1 MKRFTTALTLYV
13 LCMGGFATAQSQK
26 IDVWIDA
33 DPSAGLFEQEVDDA
47 LALIQAF
54 NSPRLRIHGISIVFG
69 NAALKDALPIGQRL
83 TELFGPAELSVVGG
97 AAAANQLGDETPA
110 VTAMAEAL
118 SQTPLTILALGPVTN
133 VGSLLMRHP
142 ELHERIEHII
152 VVAGRR
158 PGQRF
163 TPNPDRVTAASDF
176 NFERDPAAMQVILDS
191 DIDFVMAPWEVS
203 SKVWI
208 TKADIEALQGS
219 GASGEWLSSNTS
231 SWIER
236 WKRRYGVEAFNP
248 FDSLAIGWLTH
259 PQLIETVPVTV
270 SIETRPNDMLQ
281 ERPNLTQ
288 KEKPYLLVELAQS
301 GARSARY
308 AHTPAPGFKPVLL
321 DHLRGP
327 VQPD

>member
-1 MKRFTTALTLYV
+1 MKRIATVVTLYV
-13 LCMGGFATAQSQK
+13 LYLGGFATAQTQP

-54 NSPRLRIHGISIVFG
+54 NSPKLRIHGVSIVFG
-69 NAALKDALPIGQRL
+69 NAALDDALPIGQRL
-83 TELFGPAELSVVGG
+83 TELFGPADLPVVGG
-97 AAAANQLGDETPA
+97 AAAANQLGNETPA
-110 VTAMAEAL
+110 VAAIAEAL
-118 SQTPLTILALGPVTN
+118 SKSSLTILALGPVTN

-142 ELHERIEHII
+142 ELHHKIERII

-163 TPNPDRVTAASDF
+163 TPNPDRITAASDF

-208 TKADIEALQGS
+208 TKEDIESLRGS
-219 GASGEWLSSNTS
+219 GDSGDWLGSNTG

-248 FDSLAIGWLTH
+248 FDSLAVGWLTH
-259 PQLIETVPVTV
+259 PHLIETVPVSV
-270 SIETRPNDMLQ
+270 SIEIRPNDMLK
-281 ERPNLTQ
+281 ERPNLAQ
-288 KEKPYLLVELAQS
+288 KEKPYLLVDPAQS
-301 GARSARY
+301 GARLARY

-327 VQPD
+327 VPPE